1 MGGYGESTSPAREV
15 RHSRKQAFDVVIA
28 DGGAAG
34 A

>member
-28 DGGAAG
+28 DGRAAG